1 MLFNELKEKL
11 QTIKKGAFVKMQW
24 KSNPKP
30 YAKYKEYSIEKYSK
44 GVVRLGIKYANLKD
58 KKGKNIQPML
68 YGEYVENFDNY
79 IIEYKRKYYLRVY
92 VSKKH
97 KTLIQYLLNGIETT
111 KEYLVNNGIIPNYE
125 KGDLLCFNVSIE
137 NIISLG

>member
-1 MLFNELKEKL
+1 MLLNELKEKL
-11 QTIKKGAFVKMQW
+11 QTIKKGVFVKMQW

-30 YAKYKEYSIEKYSK
+30 YAKYKEHSIEKYSK

-68 YGEYVENFDNY
+68 YGEYIENFDNY
-79 IIEYKRKYYLRVY
+79 IIEYKGKYYLRVY

-125 KGDLLCFNVSIE
+125 KGDLLCFNVAIE